1 MHDLEEKNKKQDAE
15 RKKKKATL
23 KKQQLQKEQKMQ
35 QQQAQQQQQQAQQ
48 QNQQQAQQQQQS
60 TEVAPVPNVA
70 SVPIAGND
78 DNLEDPNSQV
88 QLQQQYNDQ
97 QQQRQEKQTLAQN
110 QQIQQQQND
119 LQTQPPVDSQVS
131 AFTGFTGTEYPYSTY
146 TSARNEENVND
157 LTETDVVNRDKQ
169 EEDNHAKKKSKQ
181 KLISKFVN
189 PKMKGHKS
197 DKKLKHEI
205 ETMVDKAFGE
215 LLL

>member
-1 MHDLEEKNKKQDAE
+1 
-15 RKKKKATL
+15 
-23 KKQQLQKEQKMQ
+23 
-35 QQQAQQQQQQAQQ
+35 
-48 QNQQQAQQQQQS
+48 
-60 TEVAPVPNVA
+60 
-70 SVPIAGND
+70 
-78 DNLEDPNSQV
+78 
-88 QLQQQYNDQ
+88 
-97 QQQRQEKQTLAQN
+97 
-110 QQIQQQQND
+110 
-119 LQTQPPVDSQVS
+119 
-131 AFTGFTGTEYPYSTY
+131 
-146 TSARNEENVND
+146 VND